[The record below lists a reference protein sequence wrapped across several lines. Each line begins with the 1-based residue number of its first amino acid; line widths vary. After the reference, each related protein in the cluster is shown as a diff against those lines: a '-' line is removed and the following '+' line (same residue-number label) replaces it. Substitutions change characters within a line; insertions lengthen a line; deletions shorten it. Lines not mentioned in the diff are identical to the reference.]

1 MNSAARCA
9 RLAAAITD
17 AELRGRL
24 AWAEATG
31 VNLVWL
37 EPGKKEA
44 PLDAMSNGAEPVRP
58 PTSGTQDPSQESR
71 HKVEQLMT
79 DLSPS
84 NNHQGRK
91 LRATIDNVHLGI
103 YLPYE
108 SQLGGKL
115 RLKVEVLAEYPDELS
130 FEKWTLL
137 RLEAHIA
144 TKMAALL
151 DRHFS
156 EKGQKDAREI
166 LALMKLGGVEP
177 AVAAEILHRASTV
190 DIQDLPTMIGGA
202 FDLIGKVIR
211 LSKADQKLIAAAKK
225 SWGQELHLRALSPQS
240 ERPRL

>member
-1 MNSAARCA
+1 MPNLYEDESGVIRALVD
-9 RLAAAITD
+9 RLGHD
-17 AELRGRL
+17 
-24 AWAEATG
+24 
-31 VNLVWL
+31 L
-37 EPGKKEA
+37 EPSILIGGWATFVRVGGEIS
-44 PLDAMSNGAEPVRP
+44 LDIDLI
-58 PTSGTQDPSQESR
+58 TSQESR
-71 HKVEQLMT
+71 HKLEQLMT

-91 LRATIDNVHLGI
+91 LRATIDNVHLDI

-166 LALMKLGGVEP
+166 LALLKLEGVDP
-177 AVAAEILHRASTV
+177 VVAAEVLDRASTL
-190 DIQDLPTMIGGA
+190 DIEELPAMIGEA
-202 FDLIGKVIR
+202 FDLIGNILK
-211 LSKADQKLIAAAKK
+211 LPKTDQKLISAVKK
-225 SWGQELHLRALSPQS
+225 SWVSELQRRGPQRQTA
-240 ERPRL
+240 RPQL

>member
-1 MNSAARCA
+1 MRIGSSEPVPNLYEGEHGVIRALVD
-9 RLAAAITD
+9 RLGHD
-17 AELRGRL
+17 
-24 AWAEATG
+24 
-31 VNLVWL
+31 L
-37 EPGKKEA
+37 EPSILIGGWATFVRVGGEIS
-44 PLDAMSNGAEPVRP
+44 LDIDLI
-58 PTSGTQDPSQESR
+58 TSQESR
-71 HKVEQLMT
+71 HKLEQLMT

-91 LRATIDNVHLGI
+91 LRATIDNVHLDI

-115 RLKVEVLAEYPDELS
+115 RLKVEVLAEYPDDLS

-166 LALMKLGGVEP
+166 LALLKLEGVDP
-177 AVAAEILHRASTV
+177 ALAAEVLDRASTV
-190 DIQDLPTMIGGA
+190 SVEELPAMIGEA
-202 FDLIGKVIR
+202 FDLIGTIIR
-211 LSKADQKLIAAAKK
+211 LSKADQKLLALAKK
-225 SWGQELHLRALSPQS
+225 SWVKELEMRGSQPQIA
-240 ERPRL
+240 RPRL

>member
-1 MNSAARCA
+1 VPNLYEDEHGVIRALVD
-9 RLAAAITD
+9 RLGHD
-17 AELRGRL
+17 
-24 AWAEATG
+24 
-31 VNLVWL
+31 L
-37 EPGKKEA
+37 EPSILIGGWATFVRVGGEIS
-44 PLDAMSNGAEPVRP
+44 LDIDLI
-58 PTSGTQDPSQESR
+58 TSQESR
-71 HKVEQLMT
+71 HKLEQLMT

-91 LRATIDNVHLGI
+91 LRATIDDVHLDI

-166 LALMKLGGVEP
+166 LALLKLDGVDP
-177 AVAAEILHRASTV
+177 ALAAEVLDRASTV
-190 DIQDLPTMIGGA
+190 NIQELPAMTGEA
-202 FDLIGKVIR
+202 FDLIGTIVP
-211 LSKADQKLIAAAKK
+211 LSKGDQKHMAAAKK
-225 SWGQELHLRALSPQS
+225 SWVNELQLRGSRPQS
-240 ERPRL
+240 ARPRL

>member
-1 MNSAARCA
+1 VPNLYEVESGVIRALVD
-9 RLAAAITD
+9 RLGHD
-17 AELRGRL
+17 
-24 AWAEATG
+24 
-31 VNLVWL
+31 L
-37 EPGKKEA
+37 EPSILIGGWATFVRVGGEIS
-44 PLDAMSNGAEPVRP
+44 LDIGLI
-58 PTSGTQDPSQESR
+58 TSQESR
-71 HKVEQLMT
+71 HKLEQLMT

-84 NNHQGRK
+84 NNHQGSK
-91 LRATIDNVHLGI
+91 LRATIDDVHLDI

-166 LALMKLGGVEP
+166 LALLKLDGIDP
-177 AVAAEILHRASTV
+177 TIAAKVLDRASTV
-190 DIQDLPTMIGGA
+190 DIQELPAMIAGA
-202 FDLIGKVIR
+202 FDLIGKIIK
-211 LSKADQKLIAAAKK
+211 LSKTDQKLLAAAKK
-225 SWGQELHLRALSPQS
+225 SWVAELQYRGAQPQTA
-240 ERPRL
+240 RPQL

>member
-1 MNSAARCA
+1 MPNLYEDESGVIRALVD
-9 RLAAAITD
+9 RLGHD
-17 AELRGRL
+17 
-24 AWAEATG
+24 
-31 VNLVWL
+31 L
-37 EPGKKEA
+37 EPSILIGGWATFVRVGGEIS
-44 PLDAMSNGAEPVRP
+44 LDIDLI
-58 PTSGTQDPSQESR
+58 TSQESR
-71 HKVEQLMT
+71 HKLEQLMT

-91 LRATIDNVHLGI
+91 LRATIDNVHLDI

-166 LALMKLGGVEP
+166 LALLKLEGVDP
-177 AVAAEILHRASTV
+177 VVAAEVLDRASTL
-190 DIQDLPTMIGGA
+190 DIEELPAMIGEA
-202 FDLIGKVIR
+202 FDLMGNIIK
-211 LSKADQKLIAAAKK
+211 LPKTDQKLISAVKK
-225 SWGQELHLRALSPQS
+225 SWVSELQRRGPQRQTA
-240 ERPRL
+240 RPQL

>member
-1 MNSAARCA
+1 VPSLYEDENGAIRALVD
-9 RLAAAITD
+9 RLGHD
-17 AELRGRL
+17 
-24 AWAEATG
+24 
-31 VNLVWL
+31 L
-37 EPGKKEA
+37 EPSILIGGWATFIRVGGEIS
-44 PLDAMSNGAEPVRP
+44 LDIDLI
-58 PTSGTQDPSQESR
+58 TSHESR
-71 HKVEQLMT
+71 YKLEQLMT

-91 LRATIDNVHLGI
+91 LRATINDVHLDI

-108 SQLGGKL
+108 SQLGDKL

-166 LALMKLGGVEP
+166 LALLKLDGVDP
-177 AVAAEILHRASTV
+177 AIAAEILHRASTV
-190 DIQDLPTMIGGA
+190 DIEELPTMMGQA
-202 FDLIGKVIR
+202 FDLIGNIIK
-211 LSKADQKLIAAAKK
+211 LSKTDQKLLAAAKK
-225 SWGQELHLRALSPQS
+225 SWVSELELRASRPQKD
-240 ERPRL
+240 RPRL

>member
-1 MNSAARCA
+1 VPNLYGDEHGVIRALVD
-9 RLAAAITD
+9 RLGHD
-17 AELRGRL
+17 
-24 AWAEATG
+24 
-31 VNLVWL
+31 L
-37 EPGKKEA
+37 EPSILIGGWATFVRVGGEIS
-44 PLDAMSNGAEPVRP
+44 LDIDLI
-58 PTSGTQDPSQESR
+58 TSHGSR
-71 HKVEQLMT
+71 YKLEQLMT

-91 LRATIDNVHLGI
+91 LRATIDDVHLDI

-108 SQLGGKL
+108 SQLGGRL

-166 LALMKLGGVEP
+166 LALLKLDGVDP
-177 AVAAEILHRASTV
+177 VVAAEVLHRSSTV
-190 DIQDLPTMIGGA
+190 SIQTLPAMIGEA
-202 FDLIGKVIR
+202 FDLIGNVIR
-211 LSKADQKLIAAAKK
+211 LTKADQKLVAAARK
-225 SWGQELHLRALSPQS
+225 SWVSELTQRAVRPQEL
-240 ERPRL
+240 RPPL

>member
-1 MNSAARCA
+1 MPNLYEDEHGVIRALVD
-9 RLAAAITD
+9 RLGHD
-17 AELRGRL
+17 
-24 AWAEATG
+24 
-31 VNLVWL
+31 L
-37 EPGKKEA
+37 EPSILIGGWATFVRVGGEIS
-44 PLDAMSNGAEPVRP
+44 LDIDLI
-58 PTSGTQDPSQESR
+58 TSQESR
-71 HKVEQLMT
+71 HKLEQLMT

-91 LRATIDNVHLGI
+91 LRATIDNVHLDI

-137 RLEAHIA
+137 RLEAHIT

-166 LALMKLGGVEP
+166 LALLKLNGVDP
-177 AVAAEILHRASTV
+177 ALAAEVLDRASTV
-190 DIQDLPTMIGGA
+190 DIQELPAMIGEA
-202 FDLIGKVIR
+202 FDLIGTIITV
-211 LSKADQKLIAAAKK
+211 SKTDQKLLVASKK
-225 SWGQELHLRALSPQS
+225 SWVNELKLRASGPQS
-240 ERPRL
+240 ARPRL

>member
-1 MNSAARCA
+1 MPNLYEDESGVIRALVD
-9 RLAAAITD
+9 RLGHD
-17 AELRGRL
+17 
-24 AWAEATG
+24 
-31 VNLVWL
+31 L
-37 EPGKKEA
+37 EPSILIGGWATFVRVGGEIS
-44 PLDAMSNGAEPVRP
+44 LDIDLI
-58 PTSGTQDPSQESR
+58 TSQESR
-71 HKVEQLMT
+71 HKLEQLMT

-91 LRATIDNVHLGI
+91 LRATIDDVHLDI

-166 LALMKLGGVEP
+166 LALLKLEGVDP
-177 AVAAEILHRASTV
+177 AAAAEVLDRASTV
-190 DIQDLPTMIGGA
+190 DIQQLPVMIGEA
-202 FDLIGKVIR
+202 FDLIGTIVK
-211 LSKADQKLIAAAKK
+211 LSKADQKLISSVKK
-225 SWGQELHLRALSPQS
+225 SWVSELQRRGTKPQT
-240 ERPRL
+240 ERPQL

>member
-1 MNSAARCA
+1 VPSLYEDNNGVIRALVD
-9 RLAAAITD
+9 RLGHD
-17 AELRGRL
+17 
-24 AWAEATG
+24 
-31 VNLVWL
+31 L
-37 EPGKKEA
+37 EPSILIGGWATFIRVGGEIS
-44 PLDAMSNGAEPVRP
+44 LDIDLI
-58 PTSGTQDPSQESR
+58 TSQDSR
-71 HKVEQLMT
+71 HKLEQLMT

-91 LRATIDNVHLGI
+91 LRATIDNVHLDI

-166 LALMKLGGVEP
+166 LALLKLEDVDP
-177 AVAAEILHRASTV
+177 TVAAEVLQRASTV
-190 DIQDLPTMIGGA
+190 SIEELPAMIGEA
-202 FDLIGKVIR
+202 FDLIRTVIP
-211 LSKADQKLIAAAKK
+211 LSKIDQKLIAVTKK
-225 SWGQELHLRALSPQS
+225 TWVGELQLRGSRSQEQ
-240 ERPRL
+240 RPRL

>member
-1 MNSAARCA
+1 MPSLYEDESGAIRALVD
-9 RLAAAITD
+9 RLGHD
-17 AELRGRL
+17 
-24 AWAEATG
+24 
-31 VNLVWL
+31 L
-37 EPGKKEA
+37 EPSILIGGWATFVRVGGEIS
-44 PLDAMSNGAEPVRP
+44 LDIDLI
-58 PTSGTQDPSQESR
+58 TSQESR
-71 HKVEQLMT
+71 HKLEHLMT

-91 LRATIDNVHLGI
+91 LRAPIDDVHLDI

-115 RLKVEVLAEYPDELS
+115 RLKVEVLAEYPDEHS

-166 LALMKLGGVEP
+166 LALLMLDGVDS
-177 AVAAEILHRASTV
+177 AVAAEVLDRASTV
-190 DIQDLPTMIGGA
+190 DIHELPAMISDA
-202 FDLIGKVIR
+202 FDLIGTILK
-211 LSKADQKLIAAAKK
+211 LSKADQKLLASARK
-225 SWGQELHLRALSPQS
+225 SWVRELQLRGSPPQS
-240 ERPRL
+240 ARPRL